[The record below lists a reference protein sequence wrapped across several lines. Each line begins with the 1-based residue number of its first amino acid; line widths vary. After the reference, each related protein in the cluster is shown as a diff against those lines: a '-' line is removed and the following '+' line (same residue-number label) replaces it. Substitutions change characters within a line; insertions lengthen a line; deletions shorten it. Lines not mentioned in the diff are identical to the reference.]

1 MSEFMEINWGEGMF
15 LRPHH
20 LQQFSRYRRIALQR
34 EIAMSRPFA
43 YGVQEINI
51 STAEL
56 EGFVFSIRSCNIRL
70 KDGTRIMAPHNG
82 EFEPRDFKKELD
94 AAAGVLDVCVGV
106 PLLMEREPN
115 TLTMSEESTLYHR
128 RYKAMVVEVVDENT
142 GANGQAIEMRK
153 LSPRILFKGEDM
165 AGYEVMQVARIERSG
180 FEDNKPILSQN
191 FIPSILVMEAW
202 PPLFDYCKDIY
213 QQLMAKN
220 RSLISQI
227 AGRKIAFGSEGVGGP
242 EAMLKLNITNR
253 YAAFLRQWTSMP
265 NLHPFDVFVELCR
278 LAGDLAIF
286 DESRSVPDIPLYN
299 HDDLGGS
306 YLDLL
311 RVLERLINNI
321 LPTTFIKR
329 RFEPV
334 ENRREVALEDEWLL
348 PEVEFYLC
356 IESDQDDD
364 KIDREVSFL
373 KMGSV
378 EDLPTLINRRLP
390 GLMLRRIRR
399 TPIGLPDR
407 PNYHFY
413 RISREGRFWDSL
425 LETRVLS
432 AYGLAD
438 ETLELDLYIL
448 LRPEKEGE

>member
-1 MSEFMEINWGEGMF
+1 MEINWCEGMF

-20 LQQFSRYRRIALQR
+20 LQQASRSQRAALHR
-34 EIAMSRPFA
+34 EIGIARPFA
-43 YGVQEINI
+43 YGIQQINI
-51 STAEL
+51 SVAEL
-56 EGFVFSIRSCNIRL
+56 EGFTFNIRACNLRL
-70 KDGTRIMAPHNG
+70 KDGTRLIAPHNG
-82 EFEPRDFKKELD
+82 EFQPRSFKKELD
-94 AAAGVLDVCVGV
+94 AAGGVLDVYIGL

-115 TLTMSEESTLYHR
+115 TLLLSEESSIYHR
-128 RYKAMVVEVVDENT
+128 RYKAVVSEVVDENT
-142 GANGQAIEMRK
+142 GSNGQAIEFRK
-153 LSPRILFKGEDM
+153 YSPRIFFRGEDTT
-165 AGYEVMQVARIERSG
+165 GYETLQIARIERSG
-180 FEDNKPILSQN
+180 FEENKPILSRN
-191 FIPSILVMEAW
+191 FIPPILVMEAW

-213 QQLMAKN
+213 QQLVAKN

-253 YAAFLRQWTSMP
+253 YVAFLRQWTSMP
-265 NLHPFDVFVELCR
+265 NLHPFDVYVELCR

-286 DESRSVPDIPLYN
+286 DEGRAAPELPLYN
-299 HDDLGGS
+299 HDDLGAC

-311 RVLERLINNI
+311 RLLERLINNI

-364 KIDREVSFL
+364 AIDRQVSYL

-390 GLMLRRIRR
+390 GLMLRRVRR

-413 RISREGRFWDSL
+413 RMSREGRFWDSL
-425 LETRVLS
+425 LQTKVLAS
-432 AYGLAD
+432 YGLAD

-448 LRPEKEGE
+448 LKPEYEGD